1 MQLRFAASCSSSLP
15 IFTFVHLLPL
25 RVFVADFGHV
35 YWCNIQSLLIQKRI
49 GRDQNTLSH
58 KSLTIAV
65 MFSLLFIPATQS
77 PIKLSFSL
85 HPHHTPMRHRPPRG
99 TPEVGIGPLM
109 PLPSRTHRLGRPPS
123 YSGWW
128 VLLAPFLSLSLSL
141 SSPLLSWMH
150 LRFTTSCS
158 SSLPIFASTHLL
170 LLRVL
175 FWSHS
180 ILDFD

>member
-15 IFTFVHLLPL
+15 IFTFVHLLQL

-85 HPHHTPMRHRPPRG
+85 HPHHTPTRHRPPRG

-109 PLPSRTHRLGRPPS
+109 PLPSRTHRLVRPPS
-123 YSGWW
+123 YPGWW
-128 VLLAPFLSLSLSL
+128 VLLAPFLSLFPSLEL
-141 SSPLLSWMH
+141 DASPIH
-150 LRFTTSCS
+150 SCS